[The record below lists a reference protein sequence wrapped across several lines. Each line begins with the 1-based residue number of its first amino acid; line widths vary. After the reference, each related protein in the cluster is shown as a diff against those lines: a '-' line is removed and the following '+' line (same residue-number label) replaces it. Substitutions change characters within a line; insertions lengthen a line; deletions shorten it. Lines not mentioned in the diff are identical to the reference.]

1 VTTVWKDGWVY
12 YALVSFVPDSPAVS
26 DGDLDA
32 LAEGVATTGTL
43 AGRLQKAVQSVTLEI
58 PHLSPAAAETLMGQS
73 EARVLEP
80 DQAFRRAFDA
90 LRRALPSW
98 NAAESK
104 ELAQILNG
112 VYASLTYKDR
122 GRLGSWVD
130 RVRAGQLTTP
140 EDDKDM
146 CQLMKGSVLQLPA
159 VRRTRLQALFDKAIL
174 PSVAAR

>member
-1 VTTVWKDGWVY
+1 
-12 YALVSFVPDSPAVS
+12 
-26 DGDLDA
+26 
-32 LAEGVATTGTL
+32 
-43 AGRLQKAVQSVTLEI
+43 
-58 PHLSPAAAETLMGQS
+58 
-73 EARVLEP
+73 VLEP

-90 LRRALPSW
+90 LSRALPSW

-146 CQLMKGSVLQLPA
+146 CQLMKGSVLRLPA